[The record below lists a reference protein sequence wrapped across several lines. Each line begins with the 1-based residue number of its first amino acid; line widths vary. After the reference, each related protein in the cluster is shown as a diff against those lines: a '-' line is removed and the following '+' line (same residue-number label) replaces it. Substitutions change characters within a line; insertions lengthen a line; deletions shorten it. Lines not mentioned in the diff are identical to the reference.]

1 MQRKKKFDRFLG
13 NLKFSEAS
21 WTCVFHK
28 VQVILHDQR
37 DQIDQI
43 DKIDKID
50 QVDQIDQ
57 IDQTGQV
64 DQIDQIYK
72 NLPN

>member
-21 WTCVFHK
+21 WTCVFYK

-50 QVDQIDQ
+50 QVDQIDK

-64 DQIDQIYK
+64 DQIDQIY
-72 NLPN
+72 

>member
-21 WTCVFHK
+21 WTCVFYK

-50 QVDQIDQ
+50 QVDQIDK
-57 IDQTGQV
+57 ID
-64 DQIDQIYK
+64 
-72 NLPN
+72 L